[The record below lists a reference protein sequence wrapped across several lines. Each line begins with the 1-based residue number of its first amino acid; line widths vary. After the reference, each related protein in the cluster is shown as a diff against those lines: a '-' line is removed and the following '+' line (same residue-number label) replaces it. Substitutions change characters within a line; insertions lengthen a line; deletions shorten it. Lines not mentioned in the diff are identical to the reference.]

1 MRKRSKY
8 RPRPVLQNP
17 LDFVLS
23 GMQPLS
29 RLKDQFLMM
38 QIKHREALEQVR
50 TGNATKDDID
60 RLIAMANM
68 SESLAIHGKRRFQ
81 SYYTNRDS
89 MVPITFPYTPTTEH
103 VERTWEDS

>member
-50 TGNATKDDID
+50 TGNATKDHVNNHPYCLHLWRPAGQDVLRPD
-60 RLIAMANM
+60 RI
-68 SESLAIHGKRRFQ
+68 
-81 SYYTNRDS
+81 
-89 MVPITFPYTPTTEH
+89 MVGYK
-103 VERTWEDS
+103 